1 MTYVRVLL
9 FIISFPMIALC
20 FWFLDLQATDTFL
33 DSLFRT
39 LAPAVAIPTVELL
52 GFRVSL
58 AAIVV
63 QCTITFGQF
72 VMFHRLAVTSEIHV
86 LSVIAT
92 VVNFAINVV
101 IVFTS
106 WIESDEWLV
115 RACWT
120 LICSPLTVLAPEL
133 LAVVGCHQAWKVFR
147 AQASSPWP
155 WPSWQ
160 VSPWQW
166 FPWMTT
172 PPPGSSNHA
181 EPPGSSN
188 HAEPPGSSNHAD
200 HRGPVP
206 VPVPLSD
213 VHQRSANAANATMG
227 NNGYHTSRTSHSS
240 GLFRRVVYPDSN

>member
-1 MTYVRVLL
+1 MRYVRVLL
-9 FIISFPMIALC
+9 FLIAFPTIALC

-39 LAPAVAIPTVELL
+39 LAPAVVMPAVEFL
-52 GFRVSL
+52 GFRMSL
-58 AAIVV
+58 AAIVL
-63 QCTITFGQF
+63 QCTITFGQL
-72 VMFHRLAVTSEIHV
+72 VMFHRLSATSEIHR

-92 VVNFAINVV
+92 VVNFAINIV

-106 WIESDEWLV
+106 WIESDDWLV

-133 LAVVGCHQAWKVFR
+133 LAVIGCHQAWMVLR

-155 WPSWQ
+155 WPLWQ

-172 PPPGSSNHA
+172 PPPESSNHV
-181 EPPGSSN
+181 EPPESSN
-188 HAEPPGSSNHAD
+188 HPD
-200 HRGPVP
+200 RRGPVP
-206 VPVPLSD
+206 VPVPLNGGD
-213 VHQRSANAANATMG
+213 QRSANAANATMG
-227 NNGYHTSRTSHSS
+227 NNGYHTSRTRHSS
-240 GLFRRVVYPDSN
+240 GLFRRVVYHDSSQE